1 MSFVT
6 SNSAW
11 GDHAV
16 KHDRTVERKIA
27 SPLYDG
33 HIIYNEDLAAIKM
46 KKKEMVLN
54 KPIYA
59 GMCILDLSKRHM
71 YEFHYDVM
79 KPRYGAKAK
88 LLFTDTD
95 SLCYHIR
102 TENVFEDQKARA
114 DLFDLSNYPKDS
126 PYRDDT
132 NKKVLG
138 KFKDECDG
146 KSPSEFVGL
155 RPKMYSLLI
164 AGADKREKEKL
175 TAKGIATSYKKNKLK
190 HADYVRCIQPNAKME
205 DQRQHA
211 KFSRIGSKRHKM
223 TTMEMN
229 KVGLCCYDNKRY
241 ILDDGITSY
250 AYGHYKIPTN

>member
-11 GDHAV
+11 GDKAV
-16 KHDRTVERKIA
+16 KLDRTVERKIA

-33 HIIYNEDLAAIKM
+33 HIIYNDDLAAIKQ
-46 KKKEMVLN
+46 KQKEVVLN

-59 GMCILDLSKRHM
+59 GMCILDLSKLHM
-71 YEFHYDVM
+71 YRFHYDVI
-79 KPRYGAKAK
+79 KKQYSNRAK

-95 SLCYHIR
+95 SLCYRIETR
-102 TENVFEDQKARA
+102 NFYQDMKDKRE
-114 DLFDLSNYPKDS
+114 LYDLSGYDKKS
-126 PYRDDT
+126 PYYDET

-155 RPKMYSLLI
+155 RPKMYSLSVGDE
-164 AGADKREKEKL
+164 AKK
-175 TAKGIATSYKKNKLK
+175 TAKGVKTAYMKNKLS
-190 HADYVRCIQPNAKME
+190 HADYRRCLKSSE
-205 DQRQHA
+205 RTDQQQLASFNSIRAIKHVVHSIEI
-211 KFSRIGSKRHKM
+211 K
-223 TTMEMN
+223 

-241 ILDDGITSY
+241 LLDDGITSY
-250 AYGHYKIPTN
+250 SYGHHKIPSKKSMP